1 MSKGMDQKKTK
12 KKEPTKS
19 LKEKRAAKKEK
30 KQLSIMII
38 EDEQDILLLYK
49 DFLLSKGHKVL
60 ATSTTAN
67 EIMSDYDRI
76 KPDIVIIDYKL
87 PSEKNGLDAAIQI
100 LNKYP
105 SAAILI
111 VTAYDTVKKEIAKNS
126 FFDDK
131 RVEILIKPL
140 RLALLESSI
149 INIVNK

>member
-1 MSKGMDQKKTK
+1 M
-12 KKEPTKS
+12 
-19 LKEKRAAKKEK
+19 AKKEK
-30 KQLSIMII
+30 KQLSIMIV

-49 DFLLSKGHKVL
+49 DYLLSKGHRVL

-67 EIMSDYDRI
+67 EIMSDFEKI
-76 KPDIVIIDYKL
+76 KPDISIIDYKL

-100 LNKYP
+100 LHKYP

-111 VTAYDTVKKEIAKNS
+111 VTAYDTVKKEISRNS

-140 RLALLESSI
+140 RLTLLESSI
-149 INIVNK
+149 VNLVNK